1 MMLGAAR
8 TELEQ
13 LASSGRKRPGTF
25 CFRWTAISSAI
36 AFFVGA
42 AATVLLVRL
51 VKAS

>member
-13 LASSGRKRPGTF
+13 LTSSGRKRPGTS
-25 CFRWTAISSAI
+25 CFRWTATISAI

-42 AATVLLVRL
+42 VATALLVRL